1 MAKRRT
7 KADRG
12 TREAL
17 QKMKYE
23 ASAGNGADSGRSE
36 DAPPEES
43 ANGEIVRR
51 MIYEQ
56 LRQMQKEQ
64 PGDGK

>member
-1 MAKRRT
+1 MAKRRKKT
-7 KADRG
+7 DRG

-17 QKMKYE
+17 GKMKYE
-23 ASAGNGADSGRSE
+23 AAGENAAGSGIGKE
-36 DAPPEES
+36 PP
-43 ANGEIVRR
+43 AKKPIDGEIVRR

-64 PGDGK
+64 PGDRK

>member
-1 MAKRRT
+1 MAKRKIKT
-7 KADRG
+7 VGG

-23 ASAGNGADSGRSE
+23 ASAENGVDSGRSK

-43 ANGEIVRR
+43 GNGEIVRR